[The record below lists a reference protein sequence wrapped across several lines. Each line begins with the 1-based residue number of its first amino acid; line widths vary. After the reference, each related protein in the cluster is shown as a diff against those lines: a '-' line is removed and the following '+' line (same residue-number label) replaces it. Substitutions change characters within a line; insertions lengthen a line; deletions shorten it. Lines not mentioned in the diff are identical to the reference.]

1 MKPFL
6 LITMIFAVAFA
17 ASAQT
22 SQPNFD
28 TTINGQNTTIED
40 SRVSDL
46 EKKLLEH
53 NEAIATAKAN
63 AAKNT
68 GGGSSS
74 STEKEII
81 KTNVSGIV
89 LGRGYRLMIIKSNDM
104 DLVKRVRSKLLTNF
118 PEHKP
123 YMSFQMPNTI
133 LKMGNFIDRG
143 QADKVRKR
151 IAAMKIVDGN
161 IFILPEQIEIK
172 VNKTVTKEVEVT
184 ADDKKKKE
192 KEKKEKEKKKET
204 KKGKKDERNSIS

>member
-1 MKPFL
+1 MKSFL
-6 LITMIFAVAFA
+6 LVTLIIALTNGVL
-17 ASAQT
+17 AQT
-22 SQPNFD
+22 GEPSFD
-28 TTINGQNTTIED
+28 TTINGQNITIED
-40 SRVSDL
+40 SRVITL

-53 NEAIATAKAN
+53 NEAIAKAN
-63 AAKNT
+63 ATRNT
-68 GGGSSS
+68 GGSSS
-74 STEKEII
+74 NTEKEIV

-89 LGRGYRLMIIKSNDM
+89 LGQGYRLMIIKSNDR
-104 DLVKRVRSKLLTNF
+104 DLVMKIRSQLLTNF

-133 LKMGNFIDRG
+133 LKLGNFIDRG

-151 IAAMKIVDGN
+151 IAGMKIVNGN

-172 VNKTVTKEVEVT
+172 VNKTVTKEVEIS

-192 KEKKEKEKKKET
+192 KEKEKKKET

>member
-1 MKPFL
+1 MKPFFL
-6 LITMIFAVAFA
+6 LILVIALSNATT
-17 ASAQT
+17 AQT
-22 SQPNFD
+22 TEPSFD

-40 SRVSDL
+40 SRVGVL

-53 NEAIATAKAN
+53 NEAIAKAN

-68 GGGSSS
+68 GGSSS
-74 STEKEII
+74 STEKEIV

-89 LGRGYRLMIIKSNDM
+89 LGQGYRLMIIKSNDR
-104 DLVKRVRSKLLTNF
+104 DLVMKIRSQLLTNF

-133 LKMGNFIDRG
+133 LKLGNFIDRG

-151 IAAMKIVDGN
+151 IASMKIVNGN

-172 VNKTVTKEVEVT
+172 VNKTIAKEVEIS
-184 ADDKKKKE
+184 AEEKKKRE
-192 KEKKEKEKKKET
+192 KEKEKKKDT